1 VLCVKSELHLNQDG
15 VKTGEGIVT
24 PPVRDLFTQIIT
36 ETGAGV
42 VLTIG
47 TAGSVFDEFQLG
59 DVVVTRAAKF
69 RCRTSSATRPST
81 TPPTAAAGRSDLPA
95 GHGAVVDGPAT
106 PPSWRAAV
114 RAAASRV
121 HPGRAAARPASQRP
135 GHQART
141 RRAGD
146 ARVPPDPDHRL
157 RRLRHHRQSARPR
170 RGGGGEGRRRA
181 WSRRRRPGRPAAV
194 GGGGQHV
201 RPVITGDLPTNSF
214 HLNSPQPGERP
225 LGRSATTPP
234 VALHHRRAGHLGH
247 RHPPPAGRVGQ
258 RSLVGQDLVVTKG
271 VSRAG

>member
-1 VLCVKSELHLNQDG
+1 MKSELHLNQDG

-24 PPVRDLFTQIIT
+24 LPVRDLFTQIIT

-42 VLTIG
+42 VVTIG

-121 HPGRAAARPASQRP
+121 HPGLAAARPASQRP

-146 ARVPPDPDHRL
+146 AGVPCDPDHRL
-157 RRLRHHRQSARPR
+157 RRLRHRHQSARPR
-170 RGGGGEGRRRA
+170 GGGGGEGRRRA

-194 GGGGQHV
+194 GGGAQHV
-201 RPVITGDLPTNSF
+201 RPSSTGTCPPTRFTS
-214 HLNSPQPGERP
+214 
-225 LGRSATTPP
+225 T
-234 VALHHRRAGHLGH
+234 RRDHLGGRLLH
-247 RHPPPAGRVGQ
+247 RLRPSTIGALATWGIAIPLLRAVSGQ
-258 RSLVGQDLVVTKG
+258 RSLVGQELVVTKG